1 MKNLQSEPIVNA
13 DNPLK
18 VVFMGTPVFS
28 VPVLTALA
36 DEGYS
41 IVGVYTRPDKPTG
54 RGKRL
59 MAPPVK
65 QAALER
71 GLPVF
76 QPTSLRRDEK
86 AREEMASLSP
96 DVVVV
101 AAYGLF
107 LPPDT
112 LSLSRLDCL
121 NIHPSLLPKYRG
133 SSPVVATVLSG
144 DAVAGV
150 TVMKL
155 DEGMDSG
162 PLLAQRETPIGP
174 DETAEALTTRLFE
187 LGAGLLT
194 EVLPKW
200 ERGEIQAQ
208 AQDESIVSV
217 TSRLSK
223 EDGEIDWNRPAAY
236 IARQVRAYH
245 PWPGTFT
252 QWRGATL
259 KIIEASAIASEAEAP
274 ASAGE
279 VVWLTGVGVGIG
291 TGEGILELRRL
302 QLEGRGAVSTRDFVQ
317 GHRKF
322 PGSQVGV

>member
-1 MKNLQSEPIVNA
+1 MSA

-28 VPVLTALA
+28 VPVLTALV
-36 DEGYS
+36 DEGHR
-41 IVGVYTRPDKPTG
+41 IVGVYTRRDRPTG

-59 MAPPVK
+59 TAPPVK
-65 QAALER
+65 LAALER

-76 QPTSLRRDEK
+76 QPSSLRRDEK
-86 AREEMASLSP
+86 ARQEMASLSP

-112 LSLSRLDCL
+112 LSLPRLGCL
-121 NIHPSLLPKYRG
+121 NIHPSLLPRYRG
-133 SSPVVATVLSG
+133 SSPVVAAVLSG
-144 DAVAGV
+144 DAVTGV

-174 DETAEALTTRLFE
+174 DETAEALTMRLFE
-187 LGAGLLT
+187 LGSDLLI

-208 AQDESIVSV
+208 PQDESMVSV

-236 IARQVRAYH
+236 IARQVRAYY

-252 QWRGATL
+252 HWRGATL
-259 KIIEASAIASEAEAP
+259 KIVEATAIAPEAGTP
-274 ASAGE
+274 ASAGQ
-279 VVWLTGVGVGIG
+279 VVLLAEGGVGIG
-291 TGEGILELRRL
+291 TGEGILELRRV
-302 QLEGRGAVSTRDFVQ
+302 QLEGRGAVSAREFVQ
-317 GHRKF
+317 GHRDF
-322 PGSQVGV
+322 PDSQVGV